1 LKKNLRISDFIIEG
15 LSQLGLKH
23 IFLLPGGGNMFLI
36 DAVAKSKK
44 IEGIPCHHEQAAAI
58 AAEAYSRVSDNVGVA
73 IVTSGPGS
81 TNAITGLLGAWIESV
96 PLIIISGQVKTSDID
111 KNVNLRQQ
119 GVQGAEILKI
129 VKNITKF
136 SVSLTKK
143 TDFKKILTK
152 CINIAKNK
160 RKGPVWIEVP
170 LDIQAQLTNK
180 KINLKKSK
188 SKNIKTNNFNFFKFK
203 KLIRNAKRPIFL
215 IGHGVRLSNA
225 SKSFKKNLKNYPFP
239 SVFTWNA
246 MDILPYE
253 HNLNCGRP
261 GVVAQ
266 RFSNFVIQNSDLLIS
281 IGCRID
287 NIITAFNQNKFAQ
300 HAKKIIVD
308 IDINELKKFK
318 FKIDMA
324 LNMDASKFINTI
336 NKIKPNLNENLKNWQ
351 NRCKYWKNS
360 FSIDNENMKK
370 SAKRIDHYSLIDK
383 LSKNIR
389 PKTLICTGSSGL
401 AVEVFYSV
409 FKNKT
414 DQRIFLTSGLGSMGY
429 GLPSAIG
436 SCFANKRR
444 PMILI
449 EGDGS
454 FQLNIQELAVIQKFN
469 LPICIIIINN
479 NGYCSIRN
487 TQKNYFNG
495 RFLGTGPKSNLIFPN
510 LKKISA
516 AYKIKYEKISSIQSL
531 NKKFKNNF
539 KLNKYPKII
548 EIIVTSNETLKPK
561 VSAIPQKNGNII
573 SMPLEDMTPLLP
585 IKTLE
590 REMLIPLSKISYKAR
605 GIRIK

>member
-1 LKKNLRISDFIIEG
+1 LKKNLRISDFIIDG

-318 FKIDMA
+318 FKIDLA
-324 LNMDASKFINTI
+324 LNMDASKFIDTI
-336 NKIKPNLNENLKNWQ
+336 NKIKPNLNKNLKNWQ
-351 NRCKYWKNS
+351 NKCKYWKNS

-383 LSKNIR
+383 LSKNIP

-454 FQLNIQELAVIQKFN
+454 FQLNIQELAVIKKFN

>member
-1 LKKNLRISDFIIEG
+1 MKKNLRISDFIIEG

-318 FKIDMA
+318 FKIDMT

-454 FQLNIQELAVIQKFN
+454 FQLNIQELAVIKKFN

>member
-1 LKKNLRISDFIIEG
+1 MKKNLRISDFIIDG

-318 FKIDMA
+318 FKIDLA
-324 LNMDASKFINTI
+324 LNMDASKFIDTI
-336 NKIKPNLNENLKNWQ
+336 NKIKPNLNKNLKNWQ
-351 NRCKYWKNS
+351 NKCKYWKNS

-383 LSKNIR
+383 LSKNIP

-454 FQLNIQELAVIQKFN
+454 FQLNIQELAVIKKFN

>member
-1 LKKNLRISDFIIEG
+1 MKKNLRISDFIIEG

-318 FKIDMA
+318 FKIDMT

-383 LSKNIR
+383 LSKNIS

-454 FQLNIQELAVIQKFN
+454 FQLNIQELAVIKKFN

>member
-1 LKKNLRISDFIIEG
+1 MKKNLRISDFIIEG

-351 NRCKYWKNS
+351 NRCKYWKNN

-454 FQLNIQELAVIQKFN
+454 FQLNIQELAVIKKFN

-605 GIRIK
+605 GIKIK

>member
-1 LKKNLRISDFIIEG
+1 MKKNLRISDFIIDG

-318 FKIDMA
+318 FKIDMT

-351 NRCKYWKNS
+351 NRCKYWKNN

-383 LSKNIR
+383 LSKNIS

-605 GIRIK
+605 GIKIK